1 MASASVTYPK
11 LGIAAWRT
19 LRVRAAQAPS
29 QKFTPANVATILG
42 HDSPGSAAT
51 NVVNPMQKL
60 GLIDE
65 NGALTDR
72 GNKWRNDATY
82 AEACQEILDDVYP
95 SDLAAF
101 TRADGRPDKAQVQKW
116 FQYQKFGDSSAR
128 QMAAAYVMIAEKKVP
143 EAPTEKD
150 PKAKAASKPKQA
162 TSTAA
167 KVSKP
172 TSAEAVVPAT
182 SAMPAPAAQ
191 SVAGPEIHLDFQI
204 HIAADASP
212 DVIEQIFASMAKHL
226 KHLYAPA

>member
-1 MASASVTYPK
+1 MTP
-11 LGIAAWRT
+11 WRT

-29 QKFTPANVATILG
+29 QKFTPTNVATILG
-42 HDSPGSAAT
+42 HEPESAAT

-101 TRADGRPDKAQVQKW
+101 TSADGRPDKAQVQKW

-128 QMAAAYVMIAEKKVP
+128 QMAAAYVMIAEKKLP
-143 EAPTEKD
+143 EAPAEKD
-150 PKAKAASKPKQA
+150 PKAKAATKPRPA

-167 KVSKP
+167 KVSTP
-172 TSAEAVVPAT
+172 ASAEAVMPAT
-182 SAMPAPAAQ
+182 PIVAAPAAQ
-191 SVAGPEIHLDFQI
+191 RMAGPDIHLDFNI
-204 HIAADASP
+204 HIDADTSP
-212 DVIEQIFASMAKHL
+212 DTIEQIFASMAKHL
-226 KHLYAPA
+226 KGLYVTA